1 MGASLQNSKFIDKF
15 TEFAA
20 KLGSQVHLSSLR
32 DAFATIMPLYIL
44 AGLAVLFNNTV
55 FQWIL
60 SGPALVSAQYWGNLL
75 VNATLNI
82 SSLLVAAVIGYCLS
96 RNRGYE
102 NPIAAA
108 LVSLATLIIMMPGS
122 VTVIPD
128 GASDGVSVSGVLAFS
143 NTGTQAMFAGILIGL
158 AATDLFIFV
167 TGIKKL
173 QINMGDSIPPAVGN
187 SFSVLIPF
195 ILVMSFFA
203 IISAILNNV
212 FHTDLITIITVMIQ
226 EPLRGVTTGLLG
238 CVILYSL
245 GNFLWLFGI
254 HQTVIYGSLLEPLLI
269 VNMTQAMAA
278 YAAGEPIPNII
289 NVAFVPA
296 FGMMGGSGSTIALI
310 IATLLFGRNKATRAI
325 CKMSAAPGCFNINE
339 PVIFG
344 YSIVYNITMIIPF
357 VLLPAIGIII
367 GYAATAL
374 NFMNEC
380 VVYIPWTTPPLLSGY
395 LATGGDFRAVLVQ
408 IVIIVIG
415 VLLYLPFVKINDG
428 VLSKTVS
435 NDSE

>member
-1 MGASLQNSKFIDKF
+1 MGTSLQNSKFIDKF

-20 KLGSQVHLSSLR
+20 KLGSQIHLSSLR

-60 SGPALVSAQYWGNLL
+60 SGSALANAQYWGNLL

-82 SSLLVAAVIGYCLS
+82 SSLLVTAVIGYCLS
-96 RNRGYE
+96 RNRGYD
-102 NPIAAA
+102 NPVAAM
-108 LVSLATLIIMMPGS
+108 LVSLATLIIMMPGT
-122 VTVIPD
+122 VTVVPD
-128 GASDGVSVSGVLAFS
+128 GASEGVAVSGVLAFS

-158 AATDLFIFV
+158 AATELFIYIS
-167 TGIKKL
+167 GIKKL
-173 QINMGDSIPPAVGN
+173 QINMGENIPPAVGK

-195 ILVMSFFA
+195 ILVMSVFA
-203 IISAILNNV
+203 VISAVLNNV

-226 EPLRGVTTGLLG
+226 EPLRGVTTGLFG

-278 YAAGEPIPNII
+278 YAAGEAIPNII

-325 CKMSAAPGCFNINE
+325 CKMSAVPGCFNINE

-367 GYAATAL
+367 GYMATAL

-408 IVIIVIG
+408 LVIIAVG
-415 VLLYLPFVKINDG
+415 VLLYLPFVKINDR
-428 VLSKTVS
+428 VLGKAAAEE
-435 NDSE
+435 NE

>member
-60 SGPALVSAQYWGNLL
+60 SGPALANAQYWGNLL

-158 AATDLFIFV
+158 AATELFIFV
-167 TGIKKL
+167 AGIKKL

-408 IVIIVIG
+408 IVIIIIG
-415 VLLYLPFVKINDG
+415 VLLYLPFVKINDR
-428 VLSKTVS
+428 VLSKTAS
-435 NDSE
+435 NDNE

>member
-1 MGASLQNSKFIDKF
+1 MVPN
-15 TEFAA
+15 
-20 KLGSQVHLSSLR
+20 
-32 DAFATIMPLYIL
+32 
-44 AGLAVLFNNTV
+44 
-55 FQWIL
+55 
-60 SGPALVSAQYWGNLL
+60 
-75 VNATLNI
+75 
-82 SSLLVAAVIGYCLS
+82 
-96 RNRGYE
+96 
-102 NPIAAA
+102 
-108 LVSLATLIIMMPGS
+108 
-122 VTVIPD
+122 

-158 AATDLFIFV
+158 AATELFIYV
-167 TGIKKL
+167 ARVKKL

-203 IISAILNNV
+203 VISAVLNNA

-278 YAAGEPIPNII
+278 YAAGEAIPNII

-357 VLLPAIGIII
+357 VLLPAIGIIM

-395 LATGGDFRAVLVQ
+395 LATGGDFRAVIVQ
-408 IVIIVIG
+408 IIIIAVG
-415 VLLYLPFVKINDG
+415 VLLYLPFVKINDR
-428 VLSKTVS
+428 VLSKAA
-435 NDSE
+435 SEENQ

>member
-55 FQWIL
+55 FQWSL

-158 AATDLFIFV
+158 AATELFIFV

-415 VLLYLPFVKINDG
+415 VLLYLPFVKINDR

>member
-15 TEFAA
+15 TEFVA

-158 AATDLFIFV
+158 AATELFIFV

-415 VLLYLPFVKINDG
+415 VLLYLPFVKINDR
-428 VLSKTVS
+428 VLSKTAS